1 MIRVDSRE
9 SGNILNEMEIRNYD
23 HLKELVDFFTLTQS
37 TTTLHNT
44 SPIKEYFPSSNFQDS
59 PPSEFLMWKYSTPN
73 P

>member
-44 SPIKEYFPSSNFQDS
+44 TTYQTFISQ
-59 PPSEFLMWKYSTPN
+59 LH
-73 P
+73 